1 MNKAGPIFGD
11 EAMNDTVTIGTLA
24 ASALAMAS
32 DETVKGFVGEAV
44 KDAYKALKTK
54 IARWTGADVDALEK
68 APASAVGQSAVAE
81 AIDGQPPGEQ
91 ALVKALAAELVA
103 ALKSE
108 THAVIKDKNGIRSGD
123 VLGSSRWPLHILQL
137 APLSQG
143 GSYDLYFWNAGSE
156 IVEITLPKTA
166 KVQRLRQNEWREV
179 QLIAPRFG
187 GFYIGPNCSHESDIL

>member
-1 MNKAGPIFGD
+1 
-11 EAMNDTVTIGTLA
+11 
-24 ASALAMAS
+24 MAS

-108 THAVIKDKNGIRSGD
+108 THKSEGGGPLGLD
-123 VLGSSRWPLHILQL
+123 VGELEAL
-137 APLSQG
+137 
-143 GSYDLYFWNAGSE
+143 
-156 IVEITLPKTA
+156 
-166 KVQRLRQNEWREV
+166 EV
-179 QLIAPRFG
+179 QLGAITVTEGTGVRMKEVTTEGAFRV
-187 GFYIGPNCSHESDIL
+187 GP